1 MDCIETYI
9 EKYAVRNAGSL
20 VRETTSFESVAK
32 RIATPT
38 IRANVHIVCL
48 VICFLRLVVKRHRF
62 LFSAQGHTRKASR
75 DPFKCATRTFRPWD
89 FPSCVTLILSAA
101 LAAAVYNVLLQHIF
115 LAKRSLP
122 LHCITLLFF
131 SLSLLYNVQACTQLA
146 GRTFR
151 ARTYL

>member
-1 MDCIETYI
+1 MHGSAIVATAHQTFHSLRFERPEERSFMTQRIRNHDIFCRNFAIDLFRCRPKQSSRLAALHNPRLAANPRIRMDCIETYI

-38 IRANVHIVCL
+38 IRTNVHIICL

-75 DPFKCATRTFRPWD
+75 DPFKCAT
-89 FPSCVTLILSAA
+89 
-101 LAAAVYNVLLQHIF
+101 
-115 LAKRSLP
+115 
-122 LHCITLLFF
+122 
-131 SLSLLYNVQACTQLA
+131 
-146 GRTFR
+146 
-151 ARTYL
+151 